1 MKKVKVTLNAG
12 QQKKLLE
19 NIAGIAPHVTAL
31 LPIYA
36 GASEGERAELLA
48 HSPVLAA
55 FIALLDGLTI
65 TKAE

>member
-12 QQKKLLE
+12 QQKKMLE
-19 NIAGIAPHVTAL
+19 NIAGIAPHVQAL

-36 GASEGERAELLA
+36 GADEKSRAELLA

-55 FIALLDGLTI
+55 FVALLDGLKI

>member
-36 GASEGERAELLA
+36 GADEKSRAELLA
-48 HSPVLAA
+48 HSPVLAE
-55 FIALLDGLTI
+55 FIALLDGLNI
-65 TKAE
+65 AKQ